1 MTLKRRLKKVFDEIL
16 IEVESNPS
24 FAERILLALDKPAT
38 NFKQISDSEKKR
50 HRRTAAVLDPI
61 SILEIEGEDFL
72 RSSLIALDIEQLKD
86 IVAEYG
92 MDQAKLVM
100 KWNATE
106 RIIDHIVST
115 AISRSK
121 KGDAFR

>member
-16 IEVESNPS
+16 VEIESNPS
-24 FAERILLALDKPAT
+24 FAERILLALDKQAA
-38 NFKQISDSEKKR
+38 NSKQAPDSEKKR
-50 HRRTAAVLDPI
+50 RRRTAAVLDPI
-61 SILEIEGEDFL
+61 SILELEGEDSL
-72 RSSLIALDIEQLKD
+72 RSSLVALDIEQLKD

-100 KWNATE
+100 KWNAAE

>member
-1 MTLKRRLKKVFDEIL
+1 MTVKRRLKKVFDEIL
-16 IEVESNPS
+16 AEVESNAS
-24 FAERILLALDKPAT
+24 FAERILLALDKQAT
-38 NFKQISDSEKKR
+38 NSKQATDSEKKR
-50 HRRTAAVLDPI
+50 RRRTAAVLDPI
-61 SILEIEGEDFL
+61 SILELEGEDSL
-72 RSSLIALDIEQLKD
+72 RSSLVELDIEQLKD